1 MSHKK
6 IAQNQG
12 DSGRVNLSGSE
23 LRQFGADIGDGVEV
37 DVAESPKVAKA
48 MIDTKD
54 SSSFIIVSKA
64 TTESSK
70 EHDK

>member
-1 MSHKK
+1 MAHKK

-23 LRQFGADIGDGVEV
+23 LKQFGAEIGESVEV
-37 DVAESPKVAKA
+37 DVAESPAVAKA

-54 SSSFIIVSKA
+54 SKSFIIVSKT
-64 TTESSK
+64 TTESI
-70 EHDK
+70 EGNNE